1 MNEHHRG
8 EPLGDPLME
17 PDGGPPRA
25 RQAGVSALERE
36 LHGEV
41 TDVVEVAFY
50 INGRM
55 IHTKT
60 DSATV
65 ARIMALLT
73 GMGE

>member
-1 MNEHHRG
+1 MNEHRDLSA
-8 EPLGDPLME
+8 EDAR
-17 PDGGPPRA
+17 RA
-25 RQAGVSALERE
+25 GLEAVGRE
-36 LHGEV
+36 LHNDV
-41 TDVVEVAFY
+41 TATDVVEVAFY

-60 DSATV
+60 DNATV